1 MSVNNVRAFLIYP
14 VSLTGLIVNIGLKR
28 GSRTKQIIIMNV
40 TCPFC
45 GSEDAYYNGVK
56 YECPECDRTWD
67 DEDEDEDEF

>member
-1 MSVNNVRAFLIYP
+1 
-14 VSLTGLIVNIGLKR
+14 
-28 GSRTKQIIIMNV
+28 MNV